1 LLRSLF
7 RRTLDDLAATPTV
20 AGQPAR
26 VPPGVCVYAVGDIH
40 GRADLLQQM
49 QRLIAEDAA
58 FLTPGTSK
66 VVIYLGDY
74 VDRGLDSRQV
84 IDLLI
89 RDPLADFATVHLFGN
104 HDAWLLSFLVD
115 ATIGPI
121 WLRYGGDATM
131 VSYGVQLGIPQDDVR
146 YYELL
151 QNDLRERIP
160 RKHVEFL
167 QSLELSFESGDY
179 LFVHAG
185 VDPARPLD
193 QQATQDLLWIRE
205 PFLSSRRDLG
215 RVVVHGHTVEAEP
228 IVRPNRIGIDTGA
241 CWTGCLTCLVLE
253 EGVFRFLT
261 TGGKAYTSRVRSR
274 GMRSSPYGAGFDR

>member
-1 LLRSLF
+1 MLRSLF
-7 RRTLDDLAATPTV
+7 RRTPDELAAAPTV

-26 VPPGVCVYAVGDIH
+26 VPPGVCLYAVGDIH
-40 GRADLLQQM
+40 GRADLLKEM
-49 QRLIAEDAA
+49 HRLIADDAA
-58 FLTPGTSK
+58 LLTPGTSK

-74 VDRGLDSRQV
+74 VDRGLESRQV

-89 RDPLADFATVHLFGN
+89 QDRLTDFQSVHLFGN

-115 ATIGPI
+115 ASIGPI

-131 VSYGVQLGIPQDDVR
+131 VSYGVRLGVPLDEVR
-146 YYELL
+146 YYEQL
-151 QNDLRERIP
+151 QDDLRQRIP
-160 RKHVEFL
+160 RRHVEFL

-193 QQATQDLLWIRE
+193 QQAIDDLLWIRE
-205 PFLSSRRDLG
+205 PFLNSRRDLG
-215 RVVVHGHTVEAEP
+215 QVVVHGHTVEAEP
-228 IVRPNRIGIDTGA
+228 VIRPNRIGIDTGA

-261 TGGKAYTSRVRSR
+261 TGGKAYAGRVRSR
-274 GMRSSPYGAGFDR
+274 DMGSSPHGPGWRP

>member
-1 LLRSLF
+1 
-7 RRTLDDLAATPTV
+7 
-20 AGQPAR
+20 
-26 VPPGVCVYAVGDIH
+26 VGDIH
-40 GRADLLQQM
+40 GRIDLLEEM
-49 QRLIAEDAA
+49 HRLIAEDATL
-58 FLTPGTSK
+58 LTPGTSK
-66 VVIYLGDY
+66 ILIYLGDY
-74 VDRGLDSRQV
+74 VDRGTESRRV

-89 RDPLADFATVHLFGN
+89 QNRLAEFQTVHLFGN
-104 HDAWLLSFLVD
+104 HDAWLLSFLID
-115 ATIGPI
+115 AAIGPV

-131 VSYGVQLGIPQDDVR
+131 ASYGVRLGIPQDDKR

-151 QNDLRERIP
+151 QEDLRQRIP
-160 RKHVEFL
+160 RPHVEFL

-193 QQATQDLLWIRE
+193 QQTIDDLLWIRE

-228 IVRPNRIGIDTGA
+228 VVRSNRIGIDTGA

-253 EGVFRFLT
+253 EREFRFLT
-261 TGGKAYTSRVRSR
+261 TGGKAYAGRVRAR
-274 GMRSSPYGAGFDR
+274 GIR

>member
-7 RRTLDDLAATPTV
+7 RRPPDEPAAAPTV

-26 VPPGVCVYAVGDIH
+26 VPPGICVYAVGDIH
-40 GRADLLQQM
+40 GRIDLLEAM
-49 QRLIAEDAA
+49 HRLIAEDAA
-58 FLTPGTSK
+58 SLTPGTSK
-66 VVIYLGDY
+66 VLIYLGDY
-74 VDRGLDSRQV
+74 VDRGTESRRV

-89 RDPLADFATVHLFGN
+89 QNRLAEFQTVHLFGN
-104 HDAWLLSFLVD
+104 HDAWLLSFLID

-131 VSYGVQLGIPQDDVR
+131 VSYGVGLGIPQDDTR

-151 QNDLRERIP
+151 QEDLRQRIP
-160 RKHVEFL
+160 RQHVEFL

-193 QQATQDLLWIRE
+193 QQAIDDLLWIRE

-228 IVRPNRIGIDTGA
+228 VVRSNRIGIDTGA

-253 EGVFRFLT
+253 EREFRFLT
-261 TGGKAYTSRVRSR
+261 TGGKAYAGRVRAR
-274 GMRSSPYGAGFDR
+274 GIR